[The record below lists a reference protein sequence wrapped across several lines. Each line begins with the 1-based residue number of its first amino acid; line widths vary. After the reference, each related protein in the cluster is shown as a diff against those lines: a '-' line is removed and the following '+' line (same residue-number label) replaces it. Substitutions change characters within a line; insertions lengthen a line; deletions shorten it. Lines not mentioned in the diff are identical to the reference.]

1 MKGNRVNKF
10 AYKFA
15 INFTLVTIVWLACDY
30 YDKGVLGPNLDATAE
45 GLAQHEGEVM
55 IVITIFINIFYLFL
69 SQNIDLEKSTRM
81 VARCKTRHIHSL
93 GRLLGARLCA
103 GQCYRARKFAR
114 FDGFRRST
122 G

>member
-45 GLAQHEGEVM
+45 GLAQHEGEVI
-55 IVITIFINIFYLFL
+55 IVDYL
-69 SQNIDLEKSTRM
+69 D
-81 VARCKTRHIHSL
+81 
-93 GRLLGARLCA
+93 RL
-103 GQCYRARKFAR
+103 
-114 FDGFRRST
+114 
-122 G
+122 